1 MKDLESGLKLFNKN
15 IIDQIFIET
24 DKYLTQKTDLV
35 LIGGTA
41 LVVKYLSPRAT
52 LDVDSYS
59 AISKELKEA
68 WKKAEKKIGV
78 TIPLSKSPISEGPYN
93 MEDRF
98 TSYDDLKLKF
108 LSIYVPD
115 PVDILL
121 MKVTRLFGKDRDDIK
136 HLIKH
141 SKIKE
146 SILLK
151 RYFEEMDYVVGNTE
165 TILSHYLI
173 AIEDNFGKKIAD
185 KHEKKLKS

>member
-1 MKDLESGLKLFNKN
+1 MKDLESGLKLFNKS

-151 RYFEEMDYVVGNTE
+151 RYFEEMDHVVGNTE